1 MINRRS
7 TMGMFSRFTDIINAN
22 INSMLDKAEEPE
34 KMIKLIIQ
42 EMEETLVEVR
52 SAAAKQIAEKKTV
65 LRNIRDMESRVV
77 NWQEKAEL
85 ALSKSREDLAKSAL
99 IEKQSCTQKLAELN
113 EELAQFDEYLT
124 AVQQDSQRLQD
135 KLTEAKCKQ
144 EAYAIRQQSAE
155 VRLKV
160 REKAAIHNIDETINK
175 FERYQQKID
184 RVEAEVEA
192 YDMTSAKDL
201 TSQFRELENDDN
213 IEKELEQLK
222 KKVVN
227 G

>member
-1 MINRRS
+1 
-7 TMGMFSRFTDIINAN
+7 MGMFSRFTDIINAN
-22 INSMLDKAEEPE
+22 INSMLDKAEDPE

-52 SAAAKQIAEKKTV
+52 STAAKQIAEKKTL
-65 LRNIRDMESRVV
+65 LRNIRDMESRVA

-85 ALSKSREDLAKSAL
+85 ALSKHREDLAKSAL
-99 IEKQSCTQKLAELN
+99 IEKQSCTQKLTELN

-135 KLTEAKCKQ
+135 KLTEAKRKQ

-160 REKAAIHNIDETINK
+160 RDEAINK

-201 TSQFRELENDDN
+201 NSQFRELENDDN

>member
-1 MINRRS
+1 
-7 TMGMFSRFTDIINAN
+7 MGMFSRFTDIVNAN
-22 INSMLDKAEEPE
+22 INSMLDKAENPE

-52 SAAAKQIAEKKTV
+52 STAAKHIAEKKTV
-65 LRNIRDMESRVV
+65 MRNIRDMESRVA
-77 NWQEKAEL
+77 NWQQKAEL
-85 ALSKSREDLAKSAL
+85 AITKGREDLAKSAL
-99 IEKQSCTQKLAELN
+99 VEKQSCAQKLAEFN
-113 EELAQFDEYLT
+113 EELSHFDEFLT
-124 AVQQDSQRLQD
+124 AVQQDGQRLQD
-135 KLTEAKCKQ
+135 KLSEAKRKQ
-144 EAYAIRQQSAE
+144 EAYAMRQQSAQ

-160 REKAAIHNIDETINK
+160 REKAAVYNIDEAISK

-192 YDMTSAKDL
+192 YDMTTAKDL
-201 TSQFRELENDDN
+201 DSQFRELETNEN
-213 IEKELEQLK
+213 IEQELEQLK